1 MTTDDIVR
9 LQADARGAA
18 ELRRAFN
25 RAAEGFAAAGP
36 LPPNHQ
42 HVWAAFY
49 AAIVGTEA
57 GLKAFGELPD
67 DRP

>member
-1 MTTDDIVR
+1 MTPADIAR

-49 AAIVGTEA
+49 AAIVGSEA
-57 GLKAFGELPD
+57 GLKAFAELPS
-67 DRP
+67 

>member
-1 MTTDDIVR
+1 MTDADITA
-9 LQADARGAA
+9 LKADARGAA

-25 RAAEGFAAAGP
+25 RAAEGFCAAGP

-49 AAIVGTEA
+49 AAIVGSEA
-57 GLKAFGELPD
+57 GLKAFGELRRD
-67 DRP
+67 D